1 MEDNRDAE
9 LPADAAEA
17 ESASVAA
24 ASGSSPEPPKPGV
37 DQAGEAAPD
46 PAQTVTDE
54 TERLEEDLPSL
65 PDGLPALPRTTA
77 VRKLATTLVTHGFS
91 EGAATAVARAIARPE
106 EARKRLQNPDIMR
119 VPGGVLHT
127 ITTQVWAPAVCHF
140 PGNNREAGYRVYPL
154 SGALSPGHFPPL
166 RGLEA
171 ALGETGELD
180 LTAQSRAHVVS
191 AMDKSN
197 GFLARHNDL
206 TETIGQH
213 GILRELLL
221 TVVRIDHESE
231 DEPPVWALAGAD
243 GSSRIS
249 ASHRIHAL
257 GASDVLYGLPSDDR
271 KYRQL
276 LSQILGT
283 GERPREEVTSDDVK
297 RARALVAPATLVLR
311 FIPDEGSE
319 LKYDQAV
326 KFIVGITHVEPP
338 KPWGTAS
345 ENDALADPVIEEFLG
360 AGRLT
365 RTRAEWFAADMTP
378 EEVRSNVLDP
388 WPDTRVAEI
397 VSTFLNTEDH
407 TLFRKGVLR
416 ITAKSKV
423 TGDFKAKVVTEM
435 ILRPWRAAN
444 ADADGA
450 DRVSGTRSTLQRMLK
465 WTPLQ
470 VAGWHVSGDNDP
482 DKMLE
487 SALRNLE
494 DRGSAEGAGIE
505 LGVRGGY
512 YLAVHGTLVRE
523 ARGRTV
529 DYRTPSSVLQRMT
542 ENSHGLRTLHRAIV
556 DGRQN
561 RKPQRVDES
570 GTPQLNLS
578 NKPLE
583 ADDQWLRTT
592 FTAVGESVSSSP
604 IEGDVATPESEF
616 ESAKAHF
623 ANLVA
628 SLESALV
635 AAESVRGHSRAFL
648 REQGWPQLH
657 AEDLGNRLDKVSGRL
672 KMYAA
677 IAEAAE
683 EAHSGSADNAE
694 EPDDV

>member
-1 MEDNRDAE
+1 MDENHDAQTPSDSPE
-9 LPADAAEA
+9 LNPASSAEPTPPPQEQSRA
-17 ESASVAA
+17 SSDEVEPSAS
-24 ASGSSPEPPKPGV
+24 EPSQTGA
-37 DQAGEAAPD
+37 DEAD
-46 PAQTVTDE
+46 
-54 TERLEEDLPSL
+54 RSEEDLPSL
-65 PDGLPALPRTTA
+65 PDGLPALPRTAA
-77 VRKLATTLVTHGFS
+77 VRKLASTLVTQGFS

-119 VPGGVLHT
+119 VPGGILHT

-171 ALGETGELD
+171 APGETGELV
-180 LTAQSRAHVVS
+180 LQAQSRAHVVS

-197 GFLARHNDL
+197 SFLARHNDL
-206 TETIGQH
+206 AETIGQH

-221 TVVRIDHESE
+221 TVVRIDHESV

-257 GASDVLYGLPSDDR
+257 GASDVLYGLPGDDR

-276 LSQILGT
+276 LSQVLGT
-283 GERPREEVTSDDVK
+283 GERPREEVTPDDVK

-311 FIPDEGSE
+311 FVPDEGSQ
-319 LKYDQAV
+319 LQYDQAV

-345 ENDALADPVIEEFLG
+345 ENDALADPVIEEFLR

-365 RTRAEWFAADMTP
+365 RTRAEWFAADLTP

-397 VSTFLNTEDH
+397 VSTFLNTEEH
-407 TLFRKGVLR
+407 ALFRKGVLR

-423 TGDFKAKVVTEM
+423 TADFKAKVVTEM

-444 ADADGA
+444 ADADAA

-470 VAGWHVSGDNDP
+470 AAGWHTSGDNDP

-487 SALRNLE
+487 AALRNLKE
-494 DRGSAEGAGIE
+494 GGTAEEAGVE

-542 ENSHGLRTLHRAIV
+542 ENPHGLRTLHRAIV

-561 RKPQRVDES
+561 RKPQRVDEV

-583 ADDQWLRTT
+583 ADDKWLRTT
-592 FTAVGESVSSSP
+592 FTAVGESVASPP
-604 IEGDVATPESEF
+604 IEGDVSTPESEF
-616 ESAKAHF
+616 EAAKTHF

-635 AAESVRGHSRAFL
+635 AAESVRGHSRPFV
-648 REQGWPQLH
+648 REQGWPQVH
-657 AEDLGNRLDKVSGRL
+657 AEDLGIRLDKVSGRL

-683 EAHSGSADNAE
+683 EAHSGSTDDAE
-694 EPDDV
+694 EPDEV

>member
-1 MEDNRDAE
+1 MEESYNAE
-9 LPADAAEA
+9 PLANDSGAEPDVAEA
-17 ESASVAA
+17 ATLNSSEQQSSADDA
-24 ASGSSPEPPKPGV
+24 
-37 DQAGEAAPD
+37 D
-46 PAQTVTDE
+46 
-54 TERLEEDLPSL
+54 RLEEDLPSL

-77 VRKLATTLVTHGFS
+77 VRKLANTLVTHGFS

-119 VPGGVLHT
+119 VPGGVLQT
-127 ITTQVWAPAVCHF
+127 ITTQVWTPAVCHF

-171 ALGETGELD
+171 NPGETGELV
-180 LTAQSRAHVVS
+180 LKAQSRAHVVS

-231 DEPPVWALAGAD
+231 GESPAWALAGAD

-257 GASDVLYGLPSDDR
+257 GASDVLYGLPGDDR

-276 LSQILGT
+276 LSHVLGA
-283 GERPREEVTSDDVK
+283 GQRPREEVTPDDVK

-311 FIPDEGSE
+311 FTPDERSD
-319 LKYDQAV
+319 LQYDQAV

-345 ENDALADPVIEEFLG
+345 ENDALADPVIEEFLR

-365 RTRAEWFAADMTP
+365 RTRAEWFAADLTP
-378 EEVRSNVLDP
+378 EQVRVNALDP

-397 VSTFLNTEDH
+397 VSTFLNTDDH
-407 TLFRKGVLR
+407 ALFRKGVLR

-423 TGDFKAKVVTEM
+423 TADFKAKVVTEM

-450 DRVSGTRSTLQRMLK
+450 DRVSGARSTLQRMLK
-465 WTPLQ
+465 WTALQ
-470 VAGWHVSGDNDP
+470 SPGWHISGDNDP

-487 SALRNLE
+487 SALRKLKE
-494 DRGSAEGAGIE
+494 GGSSEEAGTE
-505 LGVRGGY
+505 LGIRGGY
-512 YLAVHGTLVRE
+512 YLALHGTLVRE

-542 ENSHGLRTLHRAIV
+542 ENPHGLRTLHRAII

-561 RKPQRVDES
+561 RKPQRVDEN
-570 GTPQLNLS
+570 GTPQLNVDG
-578 NKPLE
+578 KPLE
-583 ADDQWLRTT
+583 ADDEWLRTT
-592 FTAVGESVSSSP
+592 FPALGESVSVP
-604 IEGDVATPESEF
+604 PVEGDVETPESEF
-616 ESAKAHF
+616 EATKAHF

-628 SLESALV
+628 SLESALI
-635 AAESVRGHSRAFL
+635 AAETVRGRSRAL
-648 REQGWPQLH
+648 VKEQGWPQAH
-657 AEDLGNRLDKVSGRL
+657 AEDLGNRLDKISGRL

-683 EAHSGSADNAE
+683 EAYSGSSE
-694 EPDDV
+694 EPDQSEEL

>member
-1 MEDNRDAE
+1 
-9 LPADAAEA
+9 
-17 ESASVAA
+17 
-24 ASGSSPEPPKPGV
+24 
-37 DQAGEAAPD
+37 
-46 PAQTVTDE
+46 
-54 TERLEEDLPSL
+54 
-65 PDGLPALPRTTA
+65 
-77 VRKLATTLVTHGFS
+77 
-91 EGAATAVARAIARPE
+91 
-106 EARKRLQNPDIMR
+106 
-119 VPGGVLHT
+119 
-127 ITTQVWAPAVCHF
+127 
-140 PGNNREAGYRVYPL
+140 
-154 SGALSPGHFPPL
+154 
-166 RGLEA
+166 
-171 ALGETGELD
+171 
-180 LTAQSRAHVVS
+180 
-191 AMDKSN
+191 MDKSN
-197 GFLARHNDL
+197 SFLARHNDL

-221 TVVRIDHESE
+221 TVVRIDHDSE
-231 DEPPVWALAGAD
+231 DESSVWALAGAD

-257 GASDVLYGLPSDDR
+257 GASDVLYGLPGDDR

-276 LSQILGT
+276 LSQVLGT
-283 GERPREEVTSDDVK
+283 GERPREEVTPDDVK

-311 FIPDEGSE
+311 FIPDESSQ
-319 LKYDQAV
+319 LQYDQAV

-338 KPWGTAS
+338 KPWGAAS
-345 ENDALADPVIEEFLG
+345 ENDALADPVIEEFLR

-365 RTRAEWFAADMTP
+365 RTRAEWFAADLTP
-378 EEVRSNVLDP
+378 DEVRSNVLDP

-397 VSTFLNTEDH
+397 VAAFLNAEEH
-407 TLFRKGVLR
+407 ALFRKGVLR

-423 TGDFKAKVVTEM
+423 TVDFKAKVVTEM

-444 ADADGA
+444 ADADAA

-470 VAGWHVSGDNDP
+470 ASGWHVSGDNDP

-487 SALRNLE
+487 SALRSLKE
-494 DRGSAEGAGIE
+494 GGSSEGAGVE

-542 ENSHGLRTLHRAIV
+542 ENPHGLRTLHRAII

-561 RKPQRVDES
+561 RKPQRVDEI
-570 GTPQLNLS
+570 GTPQLNLN

-583 ADDQWLRTT
+583 ADDTWLRTT
-592 FTAVGESVSSSP
+592 FTAVGEAVSSPP
-604 IEGDVATPESEF
+604 IEGDVTTPESEF
-616 ESAKAHF
+616 EGAKAHF

-635 AAESVRGHSRAFL
+635 AAESVRGHSRAFV
-648 REQGWPQLH
+648 REQGWPQVH
-657 AEDLGNRLDKVSGRL
+657 AEDLGIRLDKISGRL

-683 EAHSGSADNAE
+683 EAHTGSTDSADE
-694 EPDDV
+694 SDET

>member
-1 MEDNRDAE
+1 MRLTAWKKIF
-9 LPADAAEA
+9 LPCPMDCLPCPGRRRYASSPARSSHTGSARA
-17 ESASVAA
+17 RPQRSHGRSRGPRRPASASRIPTSCA
-24 ASGSSPEPPKPGV
+24 SPEAFSTPSRPKCG
-37 DQAGEAAPD
+37 
-46 PAQTVTDE
+46 
-54 TERLEEDLPSL
+54 RLRSATSP
-65 PDGLPALPRTTA
+65 
-77 VRKLATTLVTHGFS
+77 ATTGKRVTGS
-91 EGAATAVARAIARPE
+91 IP
-106 EARKRLQNPDIMR
+106 
-119 VPGGVLHT
+119 
-127 ITTQVWAPAVCHF
+127 C
-140 PGNNREAGYRVYPL
+140 REPCRRGI
-154 SGALSPGHFPPL
+154 SPL

-171 ALGETGELD
+171 DPGETGELV
-180 LTAQSRAHVVS
+180 LQAQSRAHVVS

-197 GFLARHNDL
+197 SFLARHNDL

-213 GILRELLL
+213 GILREVLL

-257 GASDVLYGLPSDDR
+257 GASDVLYGLPGDDR
-271 KYRQL
+271 KYRHL
-276 LSQILGT
+276 LSQVLGT
-283 GERPREEVTSDDVK
+283 GERPREEVTPDDVK

-311 FIPDEGSE
+311 FIPDESSQ
-319 LKYDQAV
+319 LQYDQAV

-345 ENDALADPVIEEFLG
+345 ENDALADPVIEEFLR

-365 RTRAEWFAADMTP
+365 RTRAEWFAADLTP
-378 EEVRSNVLDP
+378 DEVRSNVLDP
-388 WPDTRVAEI
+388 WHDTRVAEI
-397 VSTFLNTEDH
+397 VSTFLNTEEH
-407 TLFRKGVLR
+407 ALFRKGVLR

-423 TGDFKAKVVTEM
+423 TADFKAKVVTEM

-444 ADADGA
+444 ADADAA

-470 VAGWHVSGDNDP
+470 APGWHASGDNDP

-487 SALRNLE
+487 SALRNLK
-494 DRGSAEGAGIE
+494 EGGAADEAGVE

-542 ENSHGLRTLHRAIV
+542 ENPHGLRTLHRAIV

-561 RKPQRVDES
+561 RKPQRVDEL
-570 GTPQLNLS
+570 GTPQLNL
-578 NKPLE
+578 NNRPLE
-583 ADDQWLRTT
+583 ADDTWLRTT
-592 FTAVGESVSSSP
+592 FTAVGEAVSSPP
-604 IEGDVATPESEF
+604 IEGDVTTPESEF
-616 ESAKAHF
+616 EAAKTHF

-635 AAESVRGHSRAFL
+635 AAECAWTQSGVRQGTGMAPGSRGGSWYPS
-648 REQGWPQLH
+648 RQGQRTF
-657 AEDLGNRLDKVSGRL
+657 EDVCGDRRGCGRGSLGEHG
-672 KMYAA
+672 
-677 IAEAAE
+677 
-683 EAHSGSADNAE
+683 
-694 EPDDV
+694 